1 MKKKYYWYYL
11 FFPLLILGCNHRP
24 DNKFIGICRISDD
37 TLKLEYAGSYD
48 VIKEVDIK
56 SYNDTLEIKVVSVGN
71 PPKQP
76 KDFYIPLKPSI
87 RKIIIR
93 DSTILDVDSI
103 PKCSKKYSGE
113 EALKYL
119 RKLNQ

>member
-1 MKKKYYWYYL
+1 MRKIHSCFHL
-11 FFPLLILGCNHRP
+11 ILPLLLYGCNHKP
-24 DNKFIGICRISDD
+24 DNQLIGICKISDD

-48 VIKEVDIK
+48 VIKKVDIK
-56 SYNDTLEIKVVSVGN
+56 SSNDTLEIKVLSVGK

-76 KDFYIPLKPSI
+76 NDFDIPLEPSI
-87 RKIIIR
+87 KKIIIR

-119 RKLNQ
+119 RELNK